1 MSDQSQGT
9 AYTSKTGRRYVMRDA
24 RLEEFDRIYEIWKE
38 GMEQH
43 GYVLDPTKDEK
54 YVGYLQYLLQTRDDV
69 YKFWVCEAE
78 NGEIVGW
85 QSLMPYGNNP
95 FSRELGGESS
105 TYVCRAAQ
113 IQGVAHIMLFHVI
126 AHAKTTPL
134 HHVVAF
140 VAEDNYAVE
149 EIGRKLG
156 GWQRVGVIP
165 PSPKPPRRPGMVL
178 HINLL
183 G

>member
-1 MSDQSQGT
+1 
-9 AYTSKTGRRYVMRDA
+9 
-24 RLEEFDRIYEIWKE
+24 
-38 GMEQH
+38 
-43 GYVLDPTKDEK
+43 
-54 YVGYLQYLLQTRDDV
+54 
-69 YKFWVCEAE
+69 
-78 NGEIVGW
+78 
-85 QSLMPYGNNP
+85 
-95 FSRELGGESS
+95 
-105 TYVCRAAQ
+105 
-113 IQGVAHIMLFHVI
+113 MLFHVI

-165 PSPKPPRRPGMVL
+165 PSPKPPKRPGMVL